1 MATTTS
7 ITTTYAGEA
16 AGQYISPALL
26 SGSTIAN
33 GGVTVKPNV
42 KFKEVIKKLSTD
54 AIVKDASCDF
64 DPTSTITL
72 TERVLQPEFQQVNLQ
87 LCKKDFISDW
97 EAISMGYS
105 AHHDLPP
112 AFSDYLISYVAAKVA
127 DRTERSLWSGD
138 TATSGQF
145 NGFTKLVSTDAAL
158 PSGQEITGTTVTAS
172 NVITELGKIVDAI
185 PSTLYGEEDL
195 NIYVSQNIARAYVR
209 ALGGFSTITQQN
221 AAADENVG
229 IASVGGNGL
238 NAMGTMWWQNG
249 GLSFDGVKLFVANG
263 LADNDAIATTKSN
276 LYFGTGLLADHNE
289 VKILDMS
296 DLDGSDNV
304 RVVMRFTA
312 GAQIGVI
319 EDVVT
324 YGIANSAN

>member
-7 ITTTYAGEA
+7 ITTTYAGES
-16 AGQYISPALL
+16 AGQYISAALL
-26 SGSTIAN
+26 SGATIEN

-42 KFKEVIKKLSTD
+42 KFKEVIKKLSTND
-54 AIVKDASCDF
+54 IVKDATCDF
-64 DPTSTITL
+64 SATSTITL
-72 TERVLQPEFQQVNLQ
+72 TERILQPEFQQVNLQ

-105 AHHDLPP
+105 AHHELPSS
-112 AFSDYLISYVAAKVA
+112 FSDYLIAHVAAKVA

-138 TATSGQF
+138 TANNGQF
-145 NGFTKLVSTDAAL
+145 NGITKLVSEDADL
-158 PSGQEITGTTVTAS
+158 PAAQEIAGTTVTAS
-172 NVITELGKIVDAI
+172 NVITELGSIVDAL

-195 NIYVSQNIARAYVR
+195 FIYVSQNIARAYVR
-209 ALGGFSTITQQN
+209 ALGGFGASGLGAAGTNAQGTQWWN
-221 AAADENVG
+221 
-229 IASVGGNGL
+229 NG
-238 NAMGTMWWQNG
+238 A
-249 GLSFDGVKLFVANG
+249 LSFDGVKLFVANG

-276 LYFGTGLLADHNE
+276 LFFGTGLLADHNE
-289 VKILDMS
+289 VKVLDMA

-312 GAQIGVI
+312 GAQVGVI

>member
-7 ITTTYAGEA
+7 ITTTYAGES
-16 AGQYISPALL
+16 AGQFISAALL
-26 SGSTIAN
+26 SGSTIEN

-72 TERVLQPEFQQVNLQ
+72 TERILQPEYQQVNLQ

-105 AHHDLPP
+105 AHHDLPSS
-112 AFSDYLISYVAAKVA
+112 FSDYLIAHVAAKVA

-138 TATSGQF
+138 TATNGQF
-145 NGFTKLVSTDAAL
+145 NGFTKLVSEDAAL
-158 PSGQEITGTTVTAS
+158 PAGQEIAGTTVTAS
-172 NVITELGKIVDAI
+172 NVIDELGSIVDAI

-195 NIYVSQNIARAYVR
+195 YIYVSQNIARAYVR
-209 ALGGFSTITQQN
+209 ALGGFGASGLGAN
-221 AAADENVG
+221 G
-229 IASVGGNGL
+229 IAGQGTQWWNNGS
-238 NAMGTMWWQNG
+238 
-249 GLSFDGVKLFVANG
+249 LSFDGVKLFVANG
-263 LADNDAIATTKSN
+263 LGDNDAMATTKSN
-276 LYFGTGLLADHNE
+276 LFFGTGLLSDHNE
-289 VKILDMS
+289 IKVLDMA

-319 EDVVT
+319 EDVVS
-324 YGIANSAN
+324 YGIANAAN